1 MNNLDELIRKKL
13 QKQIDDS
20 HTIVCQNIDAD
31 PTLTPIK
38 KRYLKRASYKL
49 CKHELLSEHNRL
61 LDLHN
66 MIAEDI
72 ASRKLRDMP
81 IDVCKCREGNRY
93 CFCVTSKN
101 NWLKI

>member
-49 CKHELLSEHNRL
+49 CKHELLLEHNRL

-66 MIAEDI
+66 MISEDL
-72 ASRKLRDMP
+72 ASRELQKMP
-81 IDVCKCREGNRY
+81 IDVCKCREGNTY